1 MIRCVMLT
9 PGTGNFFCGSCLRDH
24 SLAKGLMKEGIDIT
38 MVPLYLPHVA
48 EDDLKTSPLF
58 FGGINLYLQ
67 KKYPWFQKSPGWLRK
82 LLDHPALLRFV
93 SRFSGMTT
101 AKDLGE
107 MTLDSL
113 EMKGPQLEFEKL
125 LAWMSDQVKPDI
137 VILSN
142 CLLMGFVK
150 PIKERLQC
158 HVAVTLHGEEAF
170 LDGLQ
175 EPYASKSWQAL
186 RELCPEVDFFMPVS
200 KTYGRV
206 MQTRMGISDEALEV
220 VYNGIDLNDLPERDE
235 EPQPLALGFLANIIA
250 GKGLRTLAEAFVEL
264 KQKPEN
270 KDLKLMILGSVT
282 PFTKDYLDSVIEYLK
297 ENQVYEWCEIRT
309 NLSRKEK
316 YDALKQVSLLSVPA
330 TYGESFGLYILE
342 ALALGIPVV
351 QPDHGAFRELIEEL
365 QGGLLCQPDDPE
377 DLAEKCQQLLDDAE
391 LRQKLGKIGR
401 GNVFKHF
408 SKEAMAKRVAQLI
421 KDRHD

>member
-1 MIRCVMLT
+1 
-9 PGTGNFFCGSCLRDH
+9 
-24 SLAKGLMKEGIDIT
+24 

-48 EDDLKTSPLF
+48 EDEMKTSPLF

-67 KKYPWFQKSPGWLRK
+67 KKYPWFQRSPEWLRN

-101 AKDLGE
+101 AEDLGE

-113 EMKGPQLEFEKL
+113 EMKGPHLEFEKL
-125 LAWMSDQVKPDI
+125 LNWMAEQVKPDI

-142 CLLMGFVK
+142 CLLMGFAK
-150 PIKERLQC
+150 PIKERLLC
-158 HVAVTLHGEEAF
+158 KVAVTLHGEDSF

-186 RELCPEVDFFMPVS
+186 KEKCCDVDFFMPVS
-200 KTYGRV
+200 KTYGAI
-206 MQTRMGISDEALEV
+206 MQERMGISNEALKV
-220 VYNGIDLNDLPERDE
+220 VYNGIDLNDLPVRNE
-235 EPQPLALGFLANIIA
+235 ESQPLSLGFLANIIA
-250 GKGLRTLAEAFVEL
+250 GKGLMTLAEAFVEL
-264 KQKPEN
+264 KNKPEN
-270 KDLKLMILGSVT
+270 KELKLIILGSVT

-297 ENQVYEWCEIRT
+297 KNQVYEWCQIQT
-309 NLSRKEK
+309 NLSREEK
-316 YDALKQVSLLSVPA
+316 YNALKQVSILSVPA

-351 QPDHGAFRELIEEL
+351 QPDHGAFREILEEL
-365 QGGLLCQPDDPE
+365 KGGLLCEPDDPK
-377 DLAEKCQQLLDDAE
+377 DLADKCQQLLNDTE
-391 LRQKLGKIGR
+391 LRRKLGETGR
-401 GNVFKHF
+401 ENVFEHF

-421 KDRHD
+421 KDGHD

>member
-24 SLAKGLMKEGIDIT
+24 SLAKGLIQEGIDIT

-67 KKYPWFQKSPGWLRK
+67 KKHPWFQKSPAWLRN
-82 LLDHPALLRFV
+82 LLDHPTLLRFV

-125 LAWMSDQVKPDI
+125 LNWMSEQVRPDI

-142 CLLMGFVK
+142 CLLMGFAK
-150 PIKERLQC
+150 PIKDRLNC
-158 HVAVTLHGEEAF
+158 KVAVTLHGEDSF

-175 EPYASKSWQAL
+175 EPYASKSWQKL
-186 RELCPEVDFFMPVS
+186 RELCCEVDFFMPVS
-200 KTYGRV
+200 KTYGQL
-206 MQTRMGISDEALEV
+206 MQKRMHIPESALEV
-220 VYNGIDLNDLPERDE
+220 VYNGIDLHDLPQRNE
-235 EPQPLALGFLANIIA
+235 EPQPLSLGFLANIIA

-264 KQKPEN
+264 KSKPEN

-297 ENQVYEWCEIRT
+297 QKGVYEFCEIRT
-309 NLSRKEK
+309 NLSREEK
-316 YDALKQVSLLSVPA
+316 YAALKQVSILSVPA
-330 TYGESFGLYILE
+330 TYGESFGLYLLE

-351 QPDHGAFRELIEEL
+351 QPDHGAFRELVEEL
-365 QGGLLCQPDDPE
+365 QGGLLCEPDDPI
-377 DLAEKCQQLLDDAE
+377 DLAKTCQKLLDDAQARRKFGE
-391 LRQKLGKIGR
+391 MGKR
-401 GNVFKHF
+401 NVFERF
-408 SKEAMAKRVAQLI
+408 SKEAMSKRVAQLI